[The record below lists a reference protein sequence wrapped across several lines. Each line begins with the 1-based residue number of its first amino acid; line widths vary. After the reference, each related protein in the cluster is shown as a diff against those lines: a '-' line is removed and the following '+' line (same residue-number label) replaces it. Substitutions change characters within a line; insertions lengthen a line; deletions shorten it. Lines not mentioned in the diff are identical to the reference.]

1 MSNQPPQNYSGQT
14 FTQPIMVN
22 GSVLTNPQITIPRQP
37 YLLERYDFDKL
48 IKGES
53 FFLNLANILLGAVIG
68 LFINMLAKL
77 IGSKIDQ
84 TIKFEN
90 WEIYAF
96 VISLGLMIICH
107 IIHSIVPNERR
118 RIIKI
123 VKAHFENS

>member
-14 FTQPIMVN
+14 FNQPIMVN
-22 GSVLTNPQITIPRQP
+22 GSVLSNPQITIPRQP

-53 FFLNLANILLGAVIG
+53 FFLNLANILFGAVIG

-77 IGSKIDQ
+77 IGSKIDL
-84 TIKFEN
+84 TITFEN

-96 VISLGLMIICH
+96 LISLVLMVICH
-107 IIHSIVPNERR
+107 IIHSLVPNERR

-123 VKAHFENS
+123 VKTHFENS

>member
-1 MSNQPPQNYSGQT
+1 MPNQPTQNYSGQT
-14 FTQPIMVN
+14 FNQPVMVN

-48 IKGES
+48 ITGES
-53 FFLNLANILLGAVIG
+53 LFLNLANILLGAVIG

-84 TIKFEN
+84 TITFEN

-96 VISLGLMIICH
+96 AISLVLMIICH
-107 IIHSIVPNERR
+107 IIHSLVPNERR

-123 VKAHFENS
+123 VKEHFQNS

>member
-1 MSNQPPQNYSGQT
+1 MPNQPTQNYSGQT
-14 FTQPIMVN
+14 FNQPVMVN

-48 IKGES
+48 ITGES
-53 FFLNLANILLGAVIG
+53 LFLNLANILLGAVIG

-84 TIKFEN
+84 TITFEN

-96 VISLGLMIICH
+96 AISLVLMIICH
-107 IIHSIVPNERR
+107 IIHSLVPNERR
-118 RIIKI
+118 IIIKI
-123 VKAHFENS
+123 VKEHFQNS